1 MRKEGSIRKFEAGC
15 VRKEEIEGVYIVE
28 NEFVFSYQASRHFQ
42 SFLLHYINRYV
53 SVLLPRNAV
62 DTEMYTFGVFVGG
75 GVRKMHFL
83 FL

>member
-1 MRKEGSIRKFEAGC
+1 MVSSKLGVVERVKERDIYSRKC
-15 VRKEEIEGVYIVE
+15 VR
-28 NEFVFSYQASRHFQ
+28 VFIPLPRTFP

>member
-15 VRKEEIEGVYIVE
+15 VRKEEREGVYRVE

-62 DTEMYTFGVFVGG
+62 DTEM
-75 GVRKMHFL
+75 
-83 FL
+83 